1 MVHEVMFSRLHFCA
15 TDAAVSPMTVGI
27 APGRSLRR
35 ASVWSNLRDG
45 LALHFITADAAEQL
59 FYSGARRRCG
69 GDYRP
74 AVSDVLLHREV
85 IQLRTA
91 VSTVFPVAVSITV
104 PAAQLFMLADW
115 MHAARNALIMRIAVM
130 VLPFVTADAVA
141 VYAAEFFS
149 GGITAVK
156 AQTTFGTDI
165 LHLKALATLIAEVFL
180 PLAVVRA
187 GKVVRAAAS
196 FSVAAALAAA
206 ADGAVF
212 VDAVPVHAPM
222 LIPIVT
228 FQADIVRA
236 ALILTALMAAVVA
249 ADPAALLA
257 QLVLIEAYTAVL
269 AYVIFLI
276 GVFNAVAVFA
286 LVFIAALLTQLT
298 VFAYLSVGAGGMP
311 AFAEMTAV
319 FDGLCTVFVTDAAVF
334 IINIFKAAGS
344 AKTAVLAQLISLA
357 QCAVAALLAGKRLC
371 ACFTV

>member
-1 MVHEVMFSRLHFCA
+1 
-15 TDAAVSPMTVGI
+15 
-27 APGRSLRR
+27 
-35 ASVWSNLRDG
+35 
-45 LALHFITADAAEQL
+45 
-59 FYSGARRRCG
+59 
-69 GDYRP
+69 
-74 AVSDVLLHREV
+74 
-85 IQLRTA
+85 
-91 VSTVFPVAVSITV
+91 
-104 PAAQLFMLADW
+104 
-115 MHAARNALIMRIAVM
+115 M

-141 VYAAEFFS
+141 VCAAKFFS
-149 GGITAVK
+149 GSITAVK
-156 AQTTFGTDI
+156 AQTAVGTDI
-165 LHLKALATLIAEVFL
+165 FHFKALIAFNAEVFL

-212 VDAVPVHAPM
+212 VDAVPVHAPV
-222 LIPIVT
+222 LIPIAAV
-228 FQADIVRA
+228 QADTVRA
-236 ALILTALMAAVVA
+236 ALVLTALMAAVIA

-286 LVFIAALLTQLT
+286 LVFIAALLTQSA
-298 VFAYLSVGAGGMP
+298 VFAYLSVGAGRMP

-319 FDGLCTVFVTDAAVF
+319 FDRRCAVFIADAAVF

-344 AKTAVLAQLISLA
+344 AKATVLAQLISLA